1 MHNKNNSTLI
11 KANFIKTA
19 NFLEDLIGGILIVE
33 YERLKKKNT
42 TRSIVLALGEAPVR
56 YKIEL
61 YRKKLMKELEENT
74 IEQIRILLNY
84 LEQTDL

>member
-19 NFLEDLIGGILIVE
+19 KFLEDLIGGILIVE
-33 YERLKKKNT
+33 YERVKKKQMQQDKQ
-42 TRSIVLALGEAPVR
+42 VLAFGEAPVR

-61 YRKKLMKELEENT
+61 
-74 IEQIRILLNY
+74 IER
-84 LEQTDL
+84 DL